1 MSQAHEFLG
10 ILTERQ
16 AKEKTR
22 AIIEAKLFCKHSS
35 DPPAD
40 LKDAISELLYERTV
54 SSREKYL
61 SFTAKSRHSP
71 SKAMTVMQQEKTQS
85 KTIKKEHLDQ
95 NVEYWSRLYDKR
107 IDDNNTKSARK
118 YFFKHLNQSGKKL
131 SSFAI
136 NHLEKE
142 VSVEE
147 VTSVIYSSLNRSSP
161 GLDDIC
167 YEFYKYIR
175 LSNDISLLYSTLFTW
190 FGKSSISLLHKK
202 GDISVPQNFRPISLL
217 PTLWK
222 LLSNVLTQRLNLYM
236 KEIIRPEQVG
246 FVKSRNIE
254 TALHTIDSVMRQ
266 APSTYSVAVDF
277 EKAFDSISHDYLLTV
292 LQRFKFPLKFINL
305 IAKFLSLG
313 SSCIKVGGI
322 LSSSFAIRRGI
333 RQGDPLSGLLFVLA
347 LEPFLCCLYNKKH
360 RFAPYLGKIYAI
372 AYSAYAD
379 DLTIFC
385 RNLNNIKMIRDLLLL
400 FESATEIHHIDCSE
414 SSICTWTCYQNTWH
428 STKSRTQINEVISKL
443 HGQISFWKTLKLSL
457 YTMLVLLNSYNK
469 FQYVLPILD
478 WNATDVKRV
487 NKLISW
493 AVGNEP
499 SFIPSKQY
507 RPLFST
513 TRSLLS
519 SQQFGFSFDLRLKK
533 SRLARLARM
542 LCIDK
547 VNITD
552 MFNANNVLTTS
563 NVYSVKPIPPS
574 MKREK

>member
-1 MSQAHEFLG
+1 MDGCASLYTLREALKLSSKRLCGSLSDSFEIVETYLSQAHEFLG

-40 LKDAISELLYERTV
+40 LKDAISKLLYERTV
-54 SSREKYL
+54 STREKYL
-61 SFTAKSRHSP
+61 SFTAISRHSP

-85 KTIKKEHLDQ
+85 KTIKKEHLDK

-107 IDDNNTKSARK
+107 IDNNNTKSARK
-118 YFFKHLNQSGKKL
+118 YFFKHLDQSGKKL

-142 VSVEE
+142 VSEEE
-147 VTSVIYSSLNRSSP
+147 VTSVICSSPNRSSP

-167 YEFYKYIR
+167 YEFYKYTDPSFQR
-175 LSNDISLLYSTLFTW
+175 HLTLVLNSFYTDPESMPPW

-202 GDISVPQNFRPISLL
+202 GDISEPQNFRPISLL

-222 LLSNVLTQRLNLYM
+222 LLTNVLTQRLNLYM

-305 IAKFLSLG
+305 IAKFLSLC

-322 LSSSFAIRRGI
+322 LSSSFV
-333 RQGDPLSGLLFVLA
+333 F
-347 LEPFLCCLYNKKH
+347 F
-360 RFAPYLGKIYAI
+360 
-372 AYSAYAD
+372 
-379 DLTIFC
+379 
-385 RNLNNIKMIRDLLLL
+385 
-400 FESATEIHHIDCSE
+400 
-414 SSICTWTCYQNTWH
+414 
-428 STKSRTQINEVISKL
+428 
-443 HGQISFWKTLKLSL
+443 
-457 YTMLVLLNSYNK
+457 
-469 FQYVLPILD
+469 
-478 WNATDVKRV
+478 
-487 NKLISW
+487 
-493 AVGNEP
+493 
-499 SFIPSKQY
+499 
-507 RPLFST
+507 
-513 TRSLLS
+513 
-519 SQQFGFSFDLRLKK
+519 
-533 SRLARLARM
+533 
-542 LCIDK
+542 
-547 VNITD
+547 
-552 MFNANNVLTTS
+552 
-563 NVYSVKPIPPS
+563 
-574 MKREK
+574 